1 MQFRG
6 GSRLLAFL
14 VTVSLSPLPVA
25 AQDKPVATFKAGVD
39 LVSVSAVVRDEKGR
53 VVRSLTQKDFVVID
67 GGRQRKIV
75 ELHSDENAP
84 ASVALLVDGSGSMAV
99 GAALD
104 SSRHICNW
112 VLTTLDEKK
121 DDAALLS
128 FDTRLLK
135 LRDFTG
141 RFENIRSG
149 LGELEA
155 FGQTSLYDAIAG
167 TSSMVSQRARN
178 RRAVIVL
185 TDGADTSSSY
195 TPAEVAWIA
204 STIDVPVYVF
214 AVSQTITPEAD
225 AKERNLPVPPNPLA
239 DLARATGGDY
249 FIAGSPTL
257 AVNGILRLV
266 EELRHQYLIAFEPS
280 SATGMRTLEIKTRKN
295 NLRVTSR
302 RWYNSGA
309 ASAGDLDIQNS
320 KLKRETTGTLR

>member
-6 GSRLLAFL
+6 IGRLITALAI
-14 VTVSLSPLPVA
+14 VSQASLSLS
-25 AQDKPVATFKAGVD
+25 AQDAPVATFKAGVD
-39 LVSVSAVVRDEKGR
+39 LVSVSAVVRDKKGR
-53 VVRSLTQKDFVVID
+53 VVRALTPKDFVVMD
-67 GGRQRKIV
+67 GGTQRKIV
-75 ELHSDENAP
+75 ELHADESAP

-104 SSRHICNW
+104 SSRHICKL

-128 FDTRLLK
+128 FDTRLLT

-141 RFENIRSG
+141 QFENIRNG
-149 LGELEA
+149 LGDLQA

-167 TSSMVSQRARN
+167 ASAVVAQRARN

-185 TDGADTSSSY
+185 TDGADTASQY
-195 TPAEVAWIA
+195 TPQEVAWIA

-214 AVSQTITPEAD
+214 AVSQTTTPEEA
-225 AKERNLPVPPNPLA
+225 AKEAAAKDKEREKEGEKPLVPMNPLA

-249 FIAGSPTL
+249 FVAGSPAL
-257 AVNGILRLV
+257 AVNGIIRLV

-280 SATGMRTLEIKTRKN
+280 AKAGMRQLEIKTRKQ
-295 NLRVTSR
+295 NLRVSAR
-302 RWYNSGA
+302 RWYTSG
-309 ASAGDLDIQNS
+309 SQN
-320 KLKRETTGTLR
+320 